1 MVEIVHKLDKGE
13 EFVIERLYRHSVI
26 NHNSFILNDGIDT
39 DAKCK
44 SVVTA
49 YVMDIEKV
57 NRLRKKYIE
66 LDKSITKV
74 EQILIYQNLEE
85 PALDYIIRD
94 PYHKT

>member
-1 MVEIVHKLDKGE
+1 MHKLDKGE

-44 SVVTA
+44 TVVTA

-74 EQILIYQNLEE
+74 E
-85 PALDYIIRD
+85 
-94 PYHKT
+94 